1 MTIVPVPESGSVI
14 GLGHPIVGEELTMEV
29 VGESVLPWEDLFST
43 RGHRI
48 KSSAIRELLKVTEQ
62 PDFISFAGGFPAP
75 ELFPVKEVAE
85 TIGKVMREMGPQAL
99 QYSATEGY
107 RPLRQWVADYMRAV
121 GVPATVENVLITTGS
136 QQALDLLGRVLINKD
151 DPVAVETPT
160 YLAALQAWRVYG
172 ASFLGIPSDMSGIN
186 PDYLE
191 NNLLKKPKLL
201 YSIPN
206 FQNPTGAT
214 LPLKR
219 REALMAWC
227 QKERVCLIE
236 DDPYREIRFE
246 GRFLPRLIEIDAA
259 TRNEDVYRGQVVYLS
274 TFSKVLAPGLRVG
287 AVVAHPELLTRLV
300 QAKQAADL
308 HTPTLNQMVCYEL
321 AKLGFLKEQARKVAE
336 VYKERRDVMVE
347 EVERTFPKG
356 TLVGVPEGGMF
367 LWVTLPEGMDAD
379 RIWQKALEQKIAFV
393 PGAPFFPEHPKKNTL
408 RLNFSNSDPETIREG
423 MARLNRALDS
433 AK

>member
-1 MTIVPVPESGSVI
+1 
-14 GLGHPIVGEELTMEV
+14 MEV
-29 VGESVLPWEDLFST
+29 VGESVLPWADLFST
-43 RGHRI
+43 RGRRI

-75 ELFPVKEVAE
+75 ELFPVEAIAE
-85 TIGKVMREMGPQAL
+85 TIQDVMTKMGPQAL

-121 GVPATVENVLITTGS
+121 GVPTVVENVLITTGS

-172 ASFLGIPSDMSGIN
+172 ASFLGIPTDTSGIN

-214 LPLKR
+214 LPLDR
-219 REALMAWC
+219 RHALVDWC
-227 QKERVCLIE
+227 RKERVCLIE

-246 GRFLPRLIEIDAA
+246 GKFLPRLIELEAQA
-259 TRNEDVYRGQVVYLS
+259 REEEDVYRGQVVYLS

-287 AVVAHPELLTRLV
+287 AVIAHPELLTRLV

-321 AKLGFLKEQARKVAE
+321 AKEGFLKDQARKVAE
-336 VYKERRDVMVE
+336 VYKVRRDVMIE
-347 EVERTFPKG
+347 EIRRVFPKG
-356 TLVGVPEGGMF
+356 TEVGVPEGGMF
-367 LWVTLPEGMDAD
+367 LWLTLPTGIDAD
-379 RIWQKALEQKIAFV
+379 QIWEKALEQKIAFV
-393 PGAPFFPEHPKKNTL
+393 PGAPFYPEHPKKNTL
-408 RLNFSNSDPETIREG
+408 RLNFSNSDPDTIREG
-423 MARLNRALDS
+423 MARLGRALDS
-433 AK
+433 LK

>member
-1 MTIVPVPESGSVI
+1 
-14 GLGHPIVGEELTMEV
+14 MEV
-29 VGESVLPWEDLFST
+29 VGESVLPWSELFST
-43 RGHRI
+43 RGRRI

-62 PDFISFAGGFPAP
+62 PHFISFAGGFPAP
-75 ELFPVKEVAE
+75 ELFPVDAIAE
-85 TIGKVMREMGPQAL
+85 TIQDVMKKMGPQAL

-121 GVPATVENVLITTGS
+121 GVPAVVENVLITTGS

-172 ASFLGIPSDMSGIN
+172 ASFLGIPTDTSGIN

-191 NNLLKKPKLL
+191 NNLLKKPKIL

-214 LPLKR
+214 LPLDR
-219 REALMAWC
+219 REALVAWC
-227 QKERVCLIE
+227 RKERVCLIE

-246 GRFLPRLIEIDAA
+246 GKFLPRLIELESQA
-259 TRNEDVYRGQVVYLS
+259 RKEEDVYRGQVVYLS

-321 AKLGFLKEQARKVAE
+321 AKEGFLKDQARKVAE
-336 VYKERRDVMVE
+336 VYKVRRDVMLE
-347 EVERTFPKG
+347 EIKRVFPKG
-356 TLVGVPEGGMF
+356 TEVGIPEGGMF
-367 LWVTLPEGMDAD
+367 LWLSLPEGIDAD
-379 RIWQKALEQKIAFV
+379 QIWEKALEQKIAFV
-393 PGAPFFPEHPKKNTL
+393 PGAPFYPEHPKKNTL
-408 RLNFSNSDPETIREG
+408 RLNFSNSDPDTIREG
-423 MARLNRALDS
+423 MARLGRALD
-433 AK
+433 ALK

>member
-1 MTIVPVPESGSVI
+1 
-14 GLGHPIVGEELTMEV
+14 MEV
-29 VGESVLPWEDLFST
+29 VGESVLPWSELFST
-43 RGHRI
+43 RGRRI

-62 PDFISFAGGFPAP
+62 PHFISFAGGFPAP
-75 ELFPVKEVAE
+75 ELFPVDAIAE
-85 TIGKVMREMGPQAL
+85 TIQDVMKKMGPQAL

-121 GVPATVENVLITTGS
+121 GVPAAVENVLITTGS

-172 ASFLGIPSDMSGIN
+172 ASFLGIPTDTSGIN

-191 NNLLKKPKLL
+191 NNLLKKPKIL

-214 LPLKR
+214 LPLDR
-219 REALMAWC
+219 REALVAWC
-227 QKERVCLIE
+227 RKERVCLIE

-246 GRFLPRLIEIDAA
+246 GKFLPRLIEIEAQS
-259 TRNEDVYRGQVVYLS
+259 RKEEDVYTGQVVYLS

-321 AKLGFLKEQARKVAE
+321 AKEGFLKDQARKVAE
-336 VYKERRDVMVE
+336 VYKVRRDVMLE
-347 EVERTFPKG
+347 EIERVFPEG
-356 TLVGVPEGGMF
+356 TEVGIPEGGMF
-367 LWVTLPEGMDAD
+367 LWLSLPEGIDAD
-379 RIWQKALEQKIAFV
+379 QIWEKALEQKIAFV
-393 PGAPFFPEHPKKNTL
+393 PGAPFYPEHPKKNTL
-408 RLNFSNSDPETIREG
+408 RLNFSNSDPDTIREG
-423 MARLNRALDS
+423 MARLGRALD
-433 AK
+433 ALK

>member
-1 MTIVPVPESGSVI
+1 
-14 GLGHPIVGEELTMEV
+14 MEV
-29 VGESVLPWEDLFST
+29 VGESVLPWSELFST
-43 RGHRI
+43 RGRRI

-62 PDFISFAGGFPAP
+62 PHFISFAGGFPAP
-75 ELFPVKEVAE
+75 ELFPVDAIAE
-85 TIGKVMREMGPQAL
+85 TIQDVMKKMGPQAL

-121 GVPATVENVLITTGS
+121 GVPAVVENVLITTGS

-172 ASFLGIPSDMSGIN
+172 ASFLGIPTDTSGIN

-191 NNLLKKPKLL
+191 NNLLKKPKIL

-214 LPLKR
+214 LPLDR
-219 REALMAWC
+219 REALVAWC
-227 QKERVCLIE
+227 RKERVCLIE

-246 GRFLPRLIEIDAA
+246 GKFLPRLIELESQA
-259 TRNEDVYRGQVVYLS
+259 RKEEDVYRGQVVYLS

-321 AKLGFLKEQARKVAE
+321 AKEGFLKDQARKVAE
-336 VYKERRDVMVE
+336 VYKVRRDVMLE
-347 EVERTFPKG
+347 EIERVFPKG
-356 TLVGVPEGGMF
+356 TEVGIPEGGMF
-367 LWVTLPEGMDAD
+367 LWLSLPEGIDAD
-379 RIWQKALEQKIAFV
+379 QIWEKALEQKIAFV
-393 PGAPFFPEHPKKNTL
+393 PGAPFYPEHPKKNTL
-408 RLNFSNSDPETIREG
+408 RLNFSNSDPDTIREG
-423 MARLNRALDS
+423 MARLGRALD
-433 AK
+433 ALK

>member
-1 MTIVPVPESGSVI
+1 
-14 GLGHPIVGEELTMEV
+14 MEV
-29 VGESVLPWEDLFST
+29 VGESVLPWADLFST
-43 RGHRI
+43 RGRRI

-75 ELFPVKEVAE
+75 ELFPVEAIAE
-85 TIGKVMREMGPQAL
+85 TIQDVMNKMGPQAL

-121 GVPATVENVLITTGS
+121 GVPAVVENVLITTGS

-172 ASFLGIPSDMSGIN
+172 ASFLGIPTDTSGIN

-214 LPLKR
+214 LPLDR
-219 REALMAWC
+219 RHALVDWC
-227 QKERVCLIE
+227 RKERVCLIE

-246 GRFLPRLIEIDAA
+246 GKFLPRLIELEAQA
-259 TRNEDVYRGQVVYLS
+259 REEEDVYRGQVVYLS

-287 AVVAHPELLTRLV
+287 AVIAHPELLTRLV

-321 AKLGFLKEQARKVAE
+321 AKEGFLKDQARKVAE
-336 VYKERRDVMVE
+336 VYKVRRDVMIE
-347 EVERTFPKG
+347 EIRRVFPEG
-356 TLVGVPEGGMF
+356 TEVGVPEGGMF
-367 LWVTLPEGMDAD
+367 LWLTLPTGIDAD
-379 RIWQKALEQKIAFV
+379 QIWEKALEQKIAFV
-393 PGAPFFPEHPKKNTL
+393 PGAPFYPEHPKKNTL
-408 RLNFSNSDPETIREG
+408 RLNFSNSDPDTSREG
-423 MARLNRALDS
+423 MAGLGRALDS
-433 AK
+433 LK

>member
-1 MTIVPVPESGSVI
+1 
-14 GLGHPIVGEELTMEV
+14 MEV
-29 VGESVLPWEDLFST
+29 VGESVLPWSELFST
-43 RGHRI
+43 RGRRI

-62 PDFISFAGGFPAP
+62 PHFISFAGGFPAP
-75 ELFPVKEVAE
+75 ELFPVDAIAE
-85 TIGKVMREMGPQAL
+85 TIQDVMKKMGPQAL

-107 RPLRQWVADYMRAV
+107 RPLRQWVGDYMRAV
-121 GVPATVENVLITTGS
+121 GVPAVVENVLITTGS

-172 ASFLGIPSDMSGIN
+172 ASFLGIPTDTSGIN

-191 NNLLKKPKLL
+191 NNLLKKPKIL

-214 LPLKR
+214 LPLDR
-219 REALMAWC
+219 REALVAWC
-227 QKERVCLIE
+227 RKERVCLIE

-246 GRFLPRLIEIDAA
+246 GKFLPRLIELESQA
-259 TRNEDVYRGQVVYLS
+259 RKEEDVYRGQVVYLS

-321 AKLGFLKEQARKVAE
+321 AKEGFLKDQARKVAE
-336 VYKERRDVMVE
+336 VYKVRRDVMLE
-347 EVERTFPKG
+347 EIERVFPKG
-356 TLVGVPEGGMF
+356 TEVGIPEGGMF
-367 LWVTLPEGMDAD
+367 LWLSLPEGIDAD
-379 RIWQKALEQKIAFV
+379 QIWEKALEQKIAFV
-393 PGAPFFPEHPKKNTL
+393 PGAPFYPEHPKKNTL
-408 RLNFSNSDPETIREG
+408 RLNFSNSDPDTIREG
-423 MARLNRALDS
+423 MARLGRALD
-433 AK
+433 ALK

>member
-1 MTIVPVPESGSVI
+1 MDVI
-14 GLGHPIVGEELTMEV
+14 G
-29 VGESVLPWEDLFST
+29 ESTLSWADLFST
-43 RGHRI
+43 RGRRI

-75 ELFPVKEVAE
+75 ELFPVEEIAE
-85 TIGKVMREMGPQAL
+85 TIQEVMKKMGSVAL

-107 RPLRQWVADYMRAV
+107 RPLREWVADYMRQV
-121 GVPATVENVLITTGS
+121 GVPATVDNVLITTGS

-172 ASFLGIPSDMSGIN
+172 ASFLGIPTDVTGID

-214 LPLKR
+214 LPLAR
-219 REALMAWC
+219 REALVNWC
-227 QKERVCLIE
+227 RKNRVCLIE

-246 GRFLPRLIEIDAA
+246 GKFLPRLIELEAKN
-259 TRNEDVYRGQVVYLS
+259 RQEEVYKGQVVYLS

-321 AKLGFLKEQARKVAE
+321 AKEGFLKDQAKRVAD
-336 VYKERRDVMVE
+336 VYKVRRDVMME
-347 EVERTFPKG
+347 EVARIFPAG
-356 TLVGVPEGGMF
+356 TKVGRPEGGMF
-367 LWVTLPEGMDAD
+367 LWLTLPEGFNAD
-379 RIWQKALEQKIAFV
+379 VLWEKALDQKIAFV
-393 PGAPFFPEHPKKNTL
+393 PGAPFYPEHPKKNTL
-408 RLNFSNSDPETIREG
+408 RLNFSNSCPDTIREG
-423 MARLNRALDS
+423 MARLQRALENCL
-433 AK
+433 

>member
-1 MTIVPVPESGSVI
+1 M
-14 GLGHPIVGEELTMEV
+14 
-29 VGESVLPWEDLFST
+29 
-43 RGHRI
+43 
-48 KSSAIRELLKVTEQ
+48 KK
-62 PDFISFAGGFPAP
+62 
-75 ELFPVKEVAE
+75 
-85 TIGKVMREMGPQAL
+85 MGPQAL

-121 GVPATVENVLITTGS
+121 GVPAVVENVLITTGS

-172 ASFLGIPSDMSGIN
+172 ASFLGIPTDTSGIN

-191 NNLLKKPKLL
+191 NNLLKKPKIL

-214 LPLKR
+214 LPLDR
-219 REALMAWC
+219 REALVAWC
-227 QKERVCLIE
+227 RKERVCLIE

-246 GRFLPRLIEIDAA
+246 GKFLPRLIELESQA
-259 TRNEDVYRGQVVYLS
+259 RKEEDVYRGQVVYLS

-321 AKLGFLKEQARKVAE
+321 AKEGFLKDQARKVAE
-336 VYKERRDVMVE
+336 VYKVRRDVMLE
-347 EVERTFPKG
+347 EIERVFPKG
-356 TLVGVPEGGMF
+356 TEVGIPEGGMF
-367 LWVTLPEGMDAD
+367 LWLSLPEGIDAD
-379 RIWQKALEQKIAFV
+379 QIWEKALEQKIAFV
-393 PGAPFFPEHPKKNTL
+393 PGAPFYPEHPKKNTL
-408 RLNFSNSDPETIREG
+408 RLNFSNSDPDTIREG
-423 MARLNRALDS
+423 MARLGRALD
-433 AK
+433 ALK

>member
-1 MTIVPVPESGSVI
+1 
-14 GLGHPIVGEELTMEV
+14 MEV
-29 VGESVLPWEDLFST
+29 VGESVLPWSELFST
-43 RGHRI
+43 RGRRI

-62 PDFISFAGGFPAP
+62 PHFISFAGGFPAP
-75 ELFPVKEVAE
+75 ELFPVEAIAE
-85 TIGKVMREMGPQAL
+85 TIQDVMKKMGPQAL

-172 ASFLGIPSDMSGIN
+172 ASFLGIPTDTSGIN

-191 NNLLKKPKLL
+191 NNLLKKPKIL

-214 LPLKR
+214 LPLDR
-219 REALMAWC
+219 REALVAWC
-227 QKERVCLIE
+227 RKERVCLIE

-246 GRFLPRLIEIDAA
+246 GKFLPRLIELEAQA
-259 TRNEDVYRGQVVYLS
+259 RKEEDVYRGQVVYLS

-287 AVVAHPELLTRLV
+287 AVVAHPDLLTRLV

-321 AKLGFLKEQARKVAE
+321 AKQGFLKDQARKVAE
-336 VYKERRDVMVE
+336 VYKVRRDVMLE
-347 EVERTFPKG
+347 EIRRVFPEG
-356 TLVGVPEGGMF
+356 TEVGVPEGGMF
-367 LWVTLPEGMDAD
+367 LWLSLPEGIDAD
-379 RIWQKALEQKIAFV
+379 QIWEKALEQKIAFV
-393 PGAPFFPEHPKKNTL
+393 PGAPFYPEHPKKNTL
-408 RLNFSNSDPETIREG
+408 RLNFSNSDPDTIREG
-423 MARLNRALDS
+423 MARLGRALD
-433 AK
+433 ALK

>member
-1 MTIVPVPESGSVI
+1 MDTI
-14 GLGHPIVGEELTMEV
+14 GET
-29 VGESVLPWEDLFST
+29 VLPWSDMLST
-43 RGHRI
+43 RGRRI

-75 ELFPVKEVAE
+75 ELFPVKEIAE
-85 TIGKVMREMGPQAL
+85 TIQEIMEKQGPQSL

-107 RPLRQWVADYMRAV
+107 RPLREWVAGYMRQV
-121 GVPATVENVLITTGS
+121 GVPASVDNVLITTGS

-172 ASFLGIPSDMSGIN
+172 ASFLGIPTDDKGIS

-191 NNLLKKPKLL
+191 NNLLKRPKLL

-214 LPLKR
+214 LPLDR
-219 REALMAWC
+219 RHALVEWAK
-227 QKERVCLIE
+227 KERVCIIE

-246 GRFLPRLIEIDAA
+246 GRFLPRLIEIESAG
-259 TRNEDVYRGQVVYLS
+259 RKEKDVYTGSVVYLS

-308 HTPTLNQMVCYEL
+308 HTATLNQMVCYEL
-321 AKLGFLKEQARKVAE
+321 AKLGFLKNQAKKVAE
-336 VYKERRDVMVE
+336 VYRERRDVMME
-347 EVERTFPKG
+347 EVAKIFPAG
-356 TLVGVPEGGMF
+356 THVIRPEGGMF
-367 LWVTLPEGMDAD
+367 LWITLPEGYNAD
-379 RIWQKALEQKIAFV
+379 ELWEKALLQKIAFV
-393 PGAPFFPEHPKKNTL
+393 PGAPFYPEHPKKNTL
-408 RLNFSNSDPETIREG
+408 RLNFSNSCPDTIRQG
-423 MARLNRALDS
+423 MARLAKALHS
-433 AK
+433 

>member
-1 MTIVPVPESGSVI
+1 
-14 GLGHPIVGEELTMEV
+14 MEV
-29 VGESVLPWEDLFST
+29 VGESVLPWSELFST
-43 RGHRI
+43 RGRRI

-62 PDFISFAGGFPAP
+62 PHFISFAGGFPAP
-75 ELFPVKEVAE
+75 ELFPVDAIAE
-85 TIGKVMREMGPQAL
+85 TIQDVMKKMGPQAL

-121 GVPATVENVLITTGS
+121 GVPAVVENVLITTGS

-172 ASFLGIPSDMSGIN
+172 ASFLGIPTDTSGIN

-191 NNLLKKPKLL
+191 NNLLKKPKIL

-214 LPLKR
+214 LPLDR
-219 REALMAWC
+219 REALVAWC
-227 QKERVCLIE
+227 RKERVCLIE

-246 GRFLPRLIEIDAA
+246 GKFLPRLIELESQA
-259 TRNEDVYRGQVVYLS
+259 RKEEDVYRGQVVSLS

-321 AKLGFLKEQARKVAE
+321 AKEGFLKDQARKVAE
-336 VYKERRDVMVE
+336 VYKVRRDVMLE
-347 EVERTFPKG
+347 EIERVFPKG
-356 TLVGVPEGGMF
+356 TEVGIPEGGMF
-367 LWVTLPEGMDAD
+367 LWLSLPEGIDAD
-379 RIWQKALEQKIAFV
+379 QIWEKALEQKIAFV
-393 PGAPFFPEHPKKNTL
+393 PGAPFYPEHPKKNTL
-408 RLNFSNSDPETIREG
+408 RLNFSNSDPDTIREG
-423 MARLNRALDS
+423 MARLGRALD
-433 AK
+433 ALK